1 MTSTCLAILISDV
14 HYALSTLELADS
26 SMRQAIDKAKE
37 FGTPLIVAGDLN
49 DTKDILRGKC
59 ANAMIKTLEY
69 ARDLGV
75 KVYIMVGN
83 HDLLHEKADA
93 HSLNFLRPYATIIDE
108 PTDLELK
115 NRQVLHAIPYQ
126 NNVESL
132 QAILATKREGDW
144 LLMHQGVMG
153 AYMGEYA
160 VDRTS
165 LPKEAFADFR
175 VISGHYHRAQDIKCG
190 RPRKGAV
197 GLFSYIGSPYT
208 TTFAE
213 ANDGPKG
220 YRVLCSDGILSSFP
234 TKLRKHVIV
243 ERTTE
248 DIMDPI
254 PGVSPGDVIWLKVSG
269 PSVEL
274 DQLSKKAI
282 GLHHFGHQNYKL
294 DRLST
299 DVESRLDEIEKMT
312 PEEMIDA
319 LIEQN
324 EPCMKQDRYLKQLWR
339 ELLS

>member
-1 MTSTCLAILISDV
+1 MTATCLAVLISDV
-14 HYALSTLELADS
+14 HYALGTLELADS
-26 SMRQAIDKAKE
+26 SMHQAIDKAKE
-37 FGTPLIVAGDLN
+37 FGIPLIVGGDLN

-75 KVYIMVGN
+75 QVYILIGN

-93 HSLNFLRPYATIIDE
+93 HSLNFLRPYATIIDQ
-108 PTDLELK
+108 PTDLQLK
-115 NRQVLHAIPYQ
+115 NRQVVHAIPYQ
-126 NNVESL
+126 NSTERL
-132 QAILATKREGDW
+132 EIILSEKREGDW
-144 LLMHQGVMG
+144 IIMHQGVMG

-160 VDRTS
+160 VDKTS
-165 LPKEAFADFR
+165 LPKETFANFR

-220 YRVLCSDGILSSFP
+220 YRVLCSDGTLSSFP
-234 TKLRKHVIV
+234 TNLRKHVII
-243 ERTTE
+243 ERDVE
-248 DIMDPI
+248 DIMNSI
-254 PGVSPGDVIWLKVSG
+254 PGVSPGDVVWLKVSG

-274 DQLSKKAI
+274 DKLSKKTI

-312 PEEMIDA
+312 PEEMIDS

-324 EPCMKQDRYLKQLWR
+324 EPCLKQDAYLKQLWR